1 MKRYYAALSMGILLL
16 MGHSLSAAVLVTV
29 NGDDITSEEVN
40 KVMMEGTQGR
50 FDSLSTDKQNELRHR
65 IIEGMITQELVY
77 DDAQKTG
84 VLDSKEYKQELETLI
99 NKLKVQLAAKL
110 WEQEQFETIKIDP
123 KEVKSYFDTNPDEFI
138 DKEKIHARHILLKT
152 KLEAEAVI
160 KSLKTLSGEKLKNEF
175 IAQAKS
181 KSVGPSAARGGDL
194 GYFPRG
200 QMVPSFNDAAFA
212 MKTGTLS
219 SYPVQSQFGYHVI
232 YIEDRKAAKKL
243 GFDTV
248 KNFIEERLKM
258 DKFKAIMD
266 KKMASLHEKAKIT
279 YSK

>member
-16 MGHSLSAAVLVTV
+16 MGYSLSAAVLVTV

-84 VLDSKEYKQELETLI
+84 VLESKEYKQELETLI

>member
-1 MKRYYAALSMGILLL
+1 MKRYYAVLTMGMLL
-16 MGHSLSAAVLVTV
+16 MGHSSSAAVLATV
-29 NGDDITSEEVN
+29 NGDEITSEEVN

-50 FDSLSTDKQNELRHR
+50 LDSLPADKQNELRHR
-65 IIEGMITQELVY
+65 VIEGLISQELVY
-77 DDAQKTG
+77 DDAKKTG
-84 VLDSKEYKQELETLI
+84 VLESKEYKHEYDALL
-99 NKLKVQLAAKL
+99 NRLKVQLAAKM
-110 WEQEQFETIKIDP
+110 WEQEQFEAIKIDD
-123 KEVKSYFDTNPDEFI
+123 KEVKNYFDNNPDEFI

-152 KLEAEAVI
+152 EAEANALI
-160 KSLKTLSGEKLKNEF
+160 KSMKGLSGEKLKNEF
-175 IAQAKS
+175 IAQAKL

-212 MKTGTLS
+212 MKQGTIS
-219 SYPVQSQFGYHVI
+219 SQPVQSQFGYHII
-232 YIEDRKAAKKL
+232 YIEDRRAAKKL

-258 DKFKAIMD
+258 DKFKTIMD
-266 KKMASLHEKAKIT
+266 KKMALLHEKAKIT